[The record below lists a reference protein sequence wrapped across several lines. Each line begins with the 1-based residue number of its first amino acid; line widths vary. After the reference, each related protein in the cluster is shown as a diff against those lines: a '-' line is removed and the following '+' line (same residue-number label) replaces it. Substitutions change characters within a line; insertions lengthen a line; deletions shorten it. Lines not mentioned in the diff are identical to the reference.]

1 MTCHAIA
8 PGWHLRAACEPRR
21 RVDGRATLSEITM
34 GDLLLP
40 ATAIFCACSAVA
52 WALAL
57 LDLLK

>member
-1 MTCHAIA
+1 
-8 PGWHLRAACEPRR
+8 
-21 RVDGRATLSEITM
+21 M

-40 ATAIFCACSAVA
+40 ATAIFCACSTVA